1 LPDGSA
7 WLGTNS
13 RFAKQ
18 KLKIEAVGTSSE
30 PTNDRDRKT
39 IHRRKIQAAGTTDRP
54 AKPAAKPKPPRFDFG
69 DESIAT
75 GPAALLNGSACMMIF
90 IGNFQLSGQLSLI
103 CLP

>member
-75 GPAALLNGSACMMIF
+75 
-90 IGNFQLSGQLSLI
+90 
-103 CLP
+103 